1 MHSTVNDAAYSTVNP
16 RGIQSLTTTLLC
28 HLGLWDFEE
37 KKFEEL
43 KIYGEEDMEQVHCF
57 ESTHNPVRLRKKLDG
72 LLILIH
78 QSQPITFLYEITCST
93 VSFSEITC
101 SVYH

>member
-1 MHSTVNDAAYSTVNP
+1 MHSTVNDAADSTVNP
-16 RGIQSLTTTLLC
+16 RGIHSLTTTLLC

-43 KIYGEEDMEQVHCF
+43 KIYGEEDTEQVHCF
-57 ESTHNPVRLRKKLDG
+57 KSTHNPVRLRKKLDG

-78 QSQPITFLYEITCST
+78 RSQPITFLYEITCST
-93 VSFSEITC
+93 EITC
-101 SVYH
+101 SV